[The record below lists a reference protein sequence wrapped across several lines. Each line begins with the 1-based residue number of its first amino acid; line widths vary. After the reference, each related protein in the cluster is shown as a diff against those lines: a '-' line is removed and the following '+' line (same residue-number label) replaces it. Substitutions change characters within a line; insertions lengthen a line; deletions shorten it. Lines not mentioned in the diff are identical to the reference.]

1 MYHYI
6 SKYTFVKYYRIVFS
20 FLYCSLFFLV
30 PALMV
35 PWSPVPAELSKG
47 ILFNWFVLIL
57 LGLTIGQLVF
67 DRPTSSQLKKM
78 FALKTLRIL
87 LALMIVLFVSS
98 LLGADPLKSFTGNF
112 ARNDGLVSMAY
123 FMVFALITT
132 SQWIHLRKK
141 SVIRWI
147 FAGVFVNLALVFLQS
162 FAVYILGWTDI
173 NDWGGSFGATFNQPV
188 FLAGYLATTFPLVF
202 WYITQ
207 KSKPA
212 SVLFACLIGIA
223 LVLTQT
229 WGAILAFLITL
240 VMLIP
245 SHNQHKKTLQ
255 KVIYPGVLV
264 SFLLVLLISYS
275 SASIEADN
283 RFRIGFSLLQAGV
296 AKPILGWGWAN
307 VDYAFASTNWPFH
320 REVDVYLDKAH
331 SYLLEYFVTT
341 GSIGLV
347 LYLFLIRQLLI
358 QKHSNQLSPSTDMQD
373 TTFRLAVHTSMMS
386 YLVFSQ
392 TNVTSIATEML
403 FWWILGLS
411 LFQELKADK
420 DLHDTK

>member
-30 PALMV
+30 PALML
-35 PWSPVPAELSKG
+35 PGSPVPAELSKG

-57 LGLTIGQLVF
+57 LGLTVVQLVF
-67 DRPTSSQLKKM
+67 DRPTSSQLKNM
-78 FALKTLRIL
+78 FALKTLCIL

-123 FMVFALITT
+123 YMVFALITAN
-132 SQWIHLRKK
+132 QWNHVHKN

-147 FAGVFVNLALVFLQS
+147 SAGVFVNLALVFLQS

-173 NDWGGSFGATFNQPV
+173 YDWGGSFGATFNQPV

-202 WYITQ
+202 WYSSKLS
-207 KSKPA
+207 KSL
-212 SVLFACLIGIA
+212 SLLLVGLVGMA
-223 LVLTQT
+223 LGLTQT
-229 WGAILAFLITL
+229 WGAILAFLIGL
-240 VMLIP
+240 VVLIP
-245 SHNQHKKTLQ
+245 SHKQYKKTLQ
-255 KVIYPGVLV
+255 RIILSGVVV
-264 SFLLVLLISYS
+264 SFCLALFVSYK
-275 SASIEADN
+275 SANIEADN
-283 RFRIGFSLLQAGV
+283 RVRIGISLAQAGI
-296 AKPILGWGWAN
+296 ARPILGWGWAN

-331 SYLLEYFVTT
+331 NHLMEYFVTT
-341 GSIGLV
+341 GSIGLI
-347 LYLFLIRQLLI
+347 LYLFLIKQILT
-358 QKHSNQLSPSTDMQD
+358 QKYGDNHSSSAGKIDAK
-373 TTFRLAVHTSMMS
+373 FRLALHASIIS

-411 LFQELKADK
+411 LFQELKVDK
-420 DLHDTK
+420 NLHDAT